1 MANLNY
7 PQRRKIQ
14 IYLIAALIAILC
26 CILVACNSDNS
37 YSVAGETVSEPTHFM
52 AKFMIVI
59 NNALGGGVASFGWT
73 VVLFTVVLRL
83 ILSPLDVWQKL
94 IARKNSKAMERMKP
108 QLEVLQAKYAD
119 DKERF
124 QQEQMALYKKEKYS
138 TMGMCLPT
146 IITFVVFFVVF
157 AGFRQMVGYQFANDY
172 KQCVNTY
179 NQTFSEEIE
188 ANREQPFI
196 VEADGRLEIA
206 KTEEGAQFYN
216 ATKEKAQQAVYD
228 VYYSEDQVTIRSWLW
243 IKNIFVSDNWATA
256 VPDFA
261 TVTGQKGMATSKL
274 TGITIDEYNDVMG
287 KVLGTGGYGKNGK
300 WNGLL
305 ILPVLSIAL
314 SLLSTKLLQKS
325 QGQPPAPAP
334 TGEGEAAEKA
344 KAQQSTAKMMQYFMP
359 LMIGVFAI
367 FYSGAFALY
376 MFTSSVC
383 AIVFQLGFN
392 LIAALIDKK
401 REGKGAVAKR

>member
-59 NNALGGGVASFGWT
+59 NDALGGGVASFGWT

-108 QLEVLQAKYAD
+108 QLEALQAKYAD

-188 ANREQPFI
+188 ANRDQPFI